1 MPRHVS
7 EWHKLVNLIHLP
19 ASWQGSPRLSC
30 GLLARKSHS
39 PATQGGRGL
48 ADGILAPKRGTGDST
63 QDFSTLPEILYC
75 QSDAMLV
82 RILTSRYS
90 SELQGFPDE
99 AVRSF
104 CANHQVLEARS
115 YRRATETPASLL
127 AGESDFLAKSR
138 AEHTRPPPARLAGES
153 DSLAKQL
160 WRVP

>member
-1 MPRHVS
+1 
-7 EWHKLVNLIHLP
+7 
-19 ASWQGSPRLSC
+19 
-30 GLLARKSHS
+30 
-39 PATQGGRGL
+39 
-48 ADGILAPKRGTGDST
+48 
-63 QDFSTLPEILYC
+63 
-75 QSDAMLV
+75 MLV